1 MVKIEN
7 ETWVHLELK
16 MLKNKYLRD
25 WSCIVSQQMN
35 HLSLPQVTGLA
46 TWSFGMVMTKSSS
59 LTQVSNFIAKI
70 NGEKPNTV
78 RQRLKEWY
86 QEAQA
91 KTGSKRSSLDVSS
104 CFAPLMR
111 WVISLLPRNIEQIAL
126 ALDATSITDKF
137 VVLSL
142 NILLAGCGIPMAW
155 CVVKASEPGSW
166 KPHWQKLIEKLQDA
180 IPDNFKVIVTAD
192 RGLYALWLYQLIVKA
207 GWHPFLRI
215 NHQGTYRIP
224 PHTTW
229 RSLAGVVR
237 TPGQLW
243 SGQVVC
249 FQTNPLPCTLLARW
263 DTGYK
268 DPWLILTDL
277 IPEQADP
284 LWYGLRS
291 STECVYRDIKSDG
304 WQWHHTR
311 LLDAN
316 RAERLWLAIAVAT
329 LWMVMLGGDAEN
341 QLLPSPLEP
350 LPSQHIAFSQP
361 LPRQP
366 LRQVSCFLQ
375 GLLTLIANLLNDIP
389 IRLHRWSSFPPTPV
403 ANFYYPNS
411 S

>member
-1 MVKIEN
+1 
-7 ETWVHLELK
+7 
-16 MLKNKYLRD
+16 MLSNKHLRD

-35 HLSLPQVTGLA
+35 HLSLPQVAGLA

-86 QEAQA
+86 QEAEA
-91 KTGSKRSSLDVSS
+91 KTGNKRCSLDVSS

-126 ALDATSITDKF
+126 ALDATSISDKF

-155 CVVKASEPGSW
+155 CVVKSSEPGSW
-166 KPHWQKLIEKLQDA
+166 KPHWQKLIAKLQDA
-180 IPDNFKVIVTAD
+180 IPRSFEVIVTAD
-192 RGLYALWLYQLIVKA
+192 RGLYAAWLYQVIVQA

-224 PHTTW
+224 LNNTW
-229 RSLAGVVR
+229 RPLAEVVR

-243 SGQVVC
+243 SGHVVC

-263 DTGYK
+263 DIGYK

-277 IPEQADP
+277 APSQADP
-284 LWYGLRS
+284 LWYRLRS

-311 LLDAN
+311 LLDPN
-316 RAERLWLAIAVAT
+316 RAERLLLAIAVAT
-329 LWMVMLGGDAEN
+329 LWMVMLGGNAEN
-341 QLLPSPLEP
+341 QLLS
-350 LPSQHIAFSQP
+350 SQHIPCSQSLGP
-361 LPRQP
+361 LP

-375 GLLTLIANLLNDIP
+375 GLLTLIANLLNNIP

-403 ANFYYPNS
+403 DDFYCPNS

>member
-1 MVKIEN
+1 MLSNK
-7 ETWVHLELK
+7 HLL
-16 MLKNKYLRD
+16 D

-35 HLSLPQVTGLA
+35 HLSLPQVAGLA

-70 NGEKPNTV
+70 NGEKANTV

-86 QEAQA
+86 QEASA
-91 KTGSKRSSLDVSS
+91 KTGNKRCSLDVSS

-111 WVISLLPRNIEQIAL
+111 WVISLLPRKIEQIAL
-126 ALDATSITDKF
+126 ALDATSISDKF
-137 VVLSL
+137 VVLAL
-142 NILLAGCGIPMAW
+142 NIMLAGCGIPMAW

-166 KPHWQKLIEKLQDA
+166 KPHWQKLIEQLQDA
-180 IPDNFKVIVTAD
+180 IPSRFEVIVTAD
-192 RGLYALWLYQLIVKA
+192 RGLYAPWLYQLIVQA
-207 GWHPFLRI
+207 RWHPFLRI

-224 PHTTW
+224 PNQRW
-229 RSLAGVVR
+229 RPLAEVVR

-243 SGQVVC
+243 SGRVVC
-249 FQTNPLPCTLLARW
+249 FHTNPLPCTLLARW
-263 DTGYK
+263 DIGYK

-277 IPEQADP
+277 APSQADP

-291 STECVYRDIKSDG
+291 STECVYRDLKSDG

-311 LLDAN
+311 LLDPN
-316 RAERLWLAIAVAT
+316 RAERLLLAIAVAT

-341 QLLPSPLEP
+341 QLLS
-350 LPSQHIAFSQP
+350 SQHIPCSQP
-361 LPRQP
+361 LHPPP

-375 GLLTLIANLLNDIP
+375 GLLTLIANLVNDIP
-389 IRLHRWSSFPPTPV
+389 IRLHRWSSFPSTPV
-403 ANFYYPNS
+403 DAFYYPNS

>member
-1 MVKIEN
+1 
-7 ETWVHLELK
+7 
-16 MLKNKYLRD
+16 
-25 WSCIVSQQMN
+25 MN
-35 HLSLPQVTGLA
+35 HLSLPQVAGLA

-86 QEAQA
+86 QEAEA
-91 KTGSKRSSLDVSS
+91 KTGNKRCTLDVSS

-126 ALDATSITDKF
+126 ALDATNISDKF

-155 CVVKASEPGSW
+155 CVVKASAPGSW
-166 KPHWQKLIEKLQDA
+166 KPHWQKLIKQLQDA
-180 IPDNFKVIVTAD
+180 IPSRFEVIVTAD
-192 RGLYALWLYQLIVKA
+192 RGLYAPWLYQLIVEA

-224 PHTTW
+224 PHHTW
-229 RSLAGVVR
+229 HPLAEVVH
-237 TPGQLW
+237 TPGLFW

-263 DTGYK
+263 DIGYK

-277 IPEQADP
+277 APSQADP

-291 STECVYRDIKSDG
+291 STECVYRDLKSDG
-304 WQWHHTR
+304 WQWHRTR
-311 LLDAN
+311 LLDAH
-316 RAERLWLAIAVAT
+316 RAERLLLALAVAT

-341 QLLPSPLEP
+341 QLLPSHLEQ
-350 LPSQHIAFSQP
+350 LPSQHIALSQP

-366 LRQVSCFLQ
+366 SRQVSCFLQ
-375 GLLTLIANLLNDIP
+375 GLLTLIANLLNNIP
-389 IRLHRWSSFPPTPV
+389 IRLHRWSCFPPTPV
-403 ANFYYPNS
+403 DHFYYPNS

>member
-1 MVKIEN
+1 
-7 ETWVHLELK
+7 
-16 MLKNKYLRD
+16 
-25 WSCIVSQQMN
+25 MN
-35 HLSLPQVTGLA
+35 HLSLPQVAGLA

-86 QEAQA
+86 QEAEA
-91 KTGSKRSSLDVSS
+91 KTGFKRCTLDVSS

-126 ALDATSITDKF
+126 ALDATNISDKF

-142 NILLAGCGIPMAW
+142 NILLSGCGIPIAW
-155 CVVKASEPGSW
+155 CVVKASAPGSW
-166 KPHWQKLIEKLQDA
+166 KPHWQKLIKQLQDA
-180 IPDNFKVIVTAD
+180 IPRRFEVIVTAD
-192 RGLYALWLYQLIVKA
+192 RGLYAPWLYQLIVEA

-224 PHTTW
+224 PHHTW
-229 RSLAGVVR
+229 HPLAEVVR
-237 TPGQLW
+237 TPGLLW

-249 FQTNPLPCTLLARW
+249 FQTNPLACTLLARW
-263 DTGYK
+263 DIGYK

-277 IPEQADP
+277 APSQADP

-291 STECVYRDIKSDG
+291 STECVYRDLKSDG

-311 LLDAN
+311 LLDAY
-316 RAERLWLAIAVAT
+316 RAERLLLAIAVAT
-329 LWMVMLGGDAEN
+329 LWMVFLGGDAEN
-341 QLLPSPLEP
+341 QLLS
-350 LPSQHIAFSQP
+350 SQHIPCSQP
-361 LPRQP
+361 LHQQP

-375 GLLTLIANLLNDIP
+375 GLLTLIANLLNNIP

-403 ANFYYPNS
+403 DAFYYPNS

>member
-1 MVKIEN
+1 
-7 ETWVHLELK
+7 
-16 MLKNKYLRD
+16 MLKNQHLKD

-35 HLSLPQVTGLA
+35 HLSLPQVAGLA

-59 LTQVSNFIAKI
+59 LTQVSNFIAKV
-70 NGEKPNTV
+70 NGEKPNTL

-86 QEAQA
+86 QEAEA
-91 KTGSKRSSLDVSS
+91 KTGKKRSTLDVSS

-126 ALDATSITDKF
+126 ALDATSISDKF
-137 VVLSL
+137 IVLSL
-142 NILLAGCGIPMAW
+142 NILLAGCGIPLAW
-155 CVVKASEPGSW
+155 RVVKANVPGSS
-166 KPHWQKLIEKLQDA
+166 KPHGQKLIEKLKGA
-180 IPDNFKVIVTAD
+180 IPCHFQVIVTAD
-192 RGLYALWLYQLIVKA
+192 RGLYASWLYQLIVEA

-224 PHTTW
+224 PDQTW

-237 TPGQLW
+237 TPGLLW

-249 FQTNPLPCTLLARW
+249 FQKNPLECTLLARW
-263 DTGYK
+263 DFGYK

-277 IPEQADP
+277 ESQQADP

-291 STECVYRDIKSDG
+291 STECVYRDLKSDG

-311 LLDAN
+311 LLDPH

-329 LWMVMLGGDAEN
+329 LWMVILGGDAEN
-341 QLLPSPLEP
+341 SSPPPHLEQLS
-350 LPSQHIAFSQP
+350 SQHLAFSSP
-361 LPRQP
+361 LPRNR
-366 LRQVSCFLQ
+366 LRQLSCFLQ
-375 GLLTLIANLLNDIP
+375 GLLTLTANLLNNIP

-403 ANFYYPNS
+403 DDFYCPNS

>member
-1 MVKIEN
+1 MLSNK
-7 ETWVHLELK
+7 HLL
-16 MLKNKYLRD
+16 D

-35 HLSLPQVTGLA
+35 HLSLPQVAGLA

-59 LTQVSNFIAKI
+59 LTQVSNFIAKL

-78 RQRLKEWY
+78 GQRLKEWY
-86 QEAQA
+86 QEAEA
-91 KTGSKRSSLDVSS
+91 KTGKKRSTLDVSS

-126 ALDATSITDKF
+126 ALDATNISDKF

-142 NILLAGCGIPMAW
+142 NIMLAGCGIPMAW

-166 KPHWQKLIEKLQDA
+166 NPHWQKLIKKLHDA
-180 IPDNFKVIVTAD
+180 IPSSFEVIVTAD
-192 RGLYALWLYQLIVKA
+192 RGLYAAWLYQLIVEA

-215 NHQGTYRIP
+215 NHQGTYRLLANQ
-224 PHTTW
+224 TW
-229 RSLAGVVR
+229 RPLSEVVR
-237 TPGQLW
+237 TPGLLW
-243 SGQVVC
+243 SGQVIC

-263 DTGYK
+263 DIGYK

-277 IPEQADP
+277 APSQADP
-284 LWYGLRS
+284 LWYRLRS

-304 WQWHHTR
+304 WQWQHTR
-311 LLDAN
+311 LLDPN
-316 RAERLWLAIAVAT
+316 RAERLLLAIAVAT

-341 QLLPSPLEP
+341 QLLSAQHTSCSEP
-350 LPSQHIAFSQP
+350 AHQ
-361 LPRQP
+361 QP

-375 GLLTLIANLLNDIP
+375 GLLTLIANLLNNIP
-389 IRLHRWSSFPPTPV
+389 IRLHRWSSFPLTPV
-403 ANFYYPNS
+403 DAFYYPNS